1 VKNGSIKLR
10 RVRGGVSIRAT
21 GDVADSLVVSILAGV
36 TRGKL
41 QRPSLRLHF
50 ADDGQDVL
58 RWELDAD
65 GRITA
70 CEPYQADIF
79 VGGQVHSLVSPGS
92 RPVFSLPRSLERR
105 RCAWTIEAVE
115 LLP

>member
-1 VKNGSIKLR
+1 MTTGSIKLR
-10 RVRGGVSIRAT
+10 RVRGGVNIRAT
-21 GDVADSLVVSILAGV
+21 GDVADRLVVSILAGV

-41 QRPSLRLHF
+41 DRPALRLHF

-58 RWELDAD
+58 RWELDAE

-70 CEPYQADIF
+70 CGPHQADIF

-92 RPVFSLPRSLERR
+92 RPVFSFPHSKERR
-105 RCAWTIEAVE
+105 RCAWAIESVE